1 LRRAPGGYQY
11 PQLRFF
17 VLIAIAVSLVLV
29 GVVALA
35 GGGVVSIGGAVLLAG
50 LLALAIHDVLQRRHS
65 ILRNYPVAGHLR
77 FLLEAIRPELQQY
90 FIERNYD
97 GRPYDRDTRTVIYER
112 AKGIHGEQAFGT
124 ERDVTAPGYEWLLH
138 SGAPLDPPDDPPH
151 VRVGGPHCTRPYD
164 MALLNV
170 SAMSFGALSANAIRA
185 LNGGARLG
193 GFAHDTG
200 EGGLTKYHLENGGD
214 LIWEIGSGYFGTRTK
229 DGHFD
234 PRQFA
239 DKSAHD
245 QVRCVS
251 LKLSQGA
258 KPGIGGVLPG
268 SKVSAEIA
276 EARGVPKGEKCVSP
290 AHHSAFSTPRELVRF
305 LAEMRRLADGKPVGM
320 KLCVGA
326 RHELLAICKAM
337 IDEGTAPDFIV
348 VDGSEGGTGAA
359 PQEYEDH
366 VGTPLTEGLMMVHN
380 ALVGTGLRDRI
391 RIAASG
397 KVATGADIVKRL
409 AQGADYTNAA
419 RAMMMAAGCI
429 QAQRCH
435 TNTCPV
441 GVTTQDPR
449 RARALNVPDKTQ
461 RVHRFQQA
469 TVAQAQQIIGSMGLR
484 GPAEI
489 EPWMLIRRV
498 SESATVSYAEL
509 YDWLEPGELIA
520 APPEAWAADWD
531 RADPDSFKAR
541 TTR

>member
-1 LRRAPGGYQY
+1 MTAL
-11 PQLRFF
+11 
-17 VLIAIAVSLVLV
+17 LVLAAIV
-29 GVVALA
+29 ALALVVAL
-35 GGGVVSIGGAVLLAG
+35 
-50 LLALAIHDVLQRRHS
+50 HDLLQRRHS
-65 ILRNYPVAGHLR
+65 ILRNYPVIGHLR
-77 FLLEAIRPELQQY
+77 FLFEAIRPEMQQY

-97 GRPYDRDTRTVIYER
+97 GRPFDRDTRNVIYER

-138 SGAPLDPPDDPPH
+138 TNAALDPPDEQPR
-151 VRVGGPHCTRPYD
+151 VRIGGPDCTRPYE

-214 LIWEIGSGYFGTRTK
+214 LIWEIGSGYFGARTK
-229 DGHFD
+229 DGRFD
-234 PRQFA
+234 ADMFA
-239 DKSAHD
+239 RKAAHEN
-245 QVRCVS
+245 VKCVS
-251 LKLSQGA
+251 VKLSQGA

-276 EARGVPKGEKCVSP
+276 QARGVPQGEKCVSP
-290 AHHSAFSTPRELVRF
+290 SHHREFSTPRELVRF
-305 LAEMRRLADGKPVGM
+305 LVRMRELADGKPVGM

-326 RHELLAICKAM
+326 RHEFLAICKAM
-337 IDEGTAPDFIV
+337 LAEGTGPDFIV

-366 VGTPLTEGLMMVHN
+366 VGTPLTEGLMIVHN
-380 ALVGTGLRDRI
+380 ALVGSGLRDRVKI
-391 RIAASG
+391 GASG
-397 KVATGADIVKRL
+397 KVATGSDIVKRL

-419 RAMMMAAGCI
+419 RAMMMAVGCI

-461 RVHRFQQA
+461 RVRRFQQA
-469 TVAQAQQIIGSMGLR
+469 TVAQAQQLMGSMGVHAPSEVR
-484 GPAEI
+484 
-489 EPWMLIRRV
+489 PWMLMRRV
-498 SESATVSYAEL
+498 DETRTSSYAEL
-509 YDWLEPGELIA
+509 YDWLEPGELLA
-520 APPEAWAADWD
+520 SPPRSWAADWK
-531 RADPDSFKAR
+531 RADADSFKSPPSDLRSAA
-541 TTR
+541 